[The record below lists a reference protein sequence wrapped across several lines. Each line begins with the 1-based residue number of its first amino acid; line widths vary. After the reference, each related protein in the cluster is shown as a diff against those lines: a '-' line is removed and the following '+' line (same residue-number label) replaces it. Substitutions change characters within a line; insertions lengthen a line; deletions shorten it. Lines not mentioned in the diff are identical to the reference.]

1 MATRAS
7 LLPSTSSQDRMDY
20 GKMPLLEL
28 TERIAKNGECQAV
41 KEFHD
46 NRWLFTGWDRS
57 ALRLAD
63 YVAAIAQR
71 PLARLWCGY
80 DDMVLDHTYDLT
92 IDKFANIP
100 TRTTSYLSPKRQG
113 PDCRYYFRAFFDH
126 ATARLKAKPPANT
139 IEAEMTAAEIL
150 RRFVERH
157 FQFSCWESKR
167 QAQKLVR
174 RYMWELDGY
183 ALYIWLPLE
192 MPGRRCREWL
202 KTHIPDVDPERVG
215 EQDRVQ
221 EIVNKLLTRREIM
234 PLHRVCGGAENI
246 PAGIEDLP
254 SLVEEQVTVDGLAEV
269 VAEEKAENIMHQ
281 RPAIRQLGTDKLK
294 ELILTIF
301 AGLACEDYV
310 EQTIA
315 ACFGMSKSTL
325 SRFAGSRW
333 NNNWND
339 AVPDLWRNTAQTLA
353 GHSAFIMV
361 AKRAGVWKR
370 VTQVSD
376 AGADRWRIKDE

>member
-1 MATRAS
+1 
-7 LLPSTSSQDRMDY
+7 
-20 GKMPLLEL
+20 
-28 TERIAKNGECQAV
+28 
-41 KEFHD
+41 
-46 NRWLFTGWDRS
+46 
-57 ALRLAD
+57 
-63 YVAAIAQR
+63 
-71 PLARLWCGY
+71 
-80 DDMVLDHTYDLT
+80 MVLDRAYDLT
-92 IDKFANIP
+92 VDKFVNIP
-100 TRTTSYLSPKRQG
+100 VQTESHRQAKQQG

-126 ATARLKAKPPANT
+126 ATARLKAGPPANT

-174 RYMWELDGY
+174 RYVWELDGY

-192 MPGRRCREWL
+192 LPGRRCREWL
-202 KTHIPDVDPERVG
+202 EVHIPDVDPGRVG

-221 EIVNKLLTRREIM
+221 EIVNRLLARREIM

-246 PAGIEDLP
+246 PASIEDLP
-254 SLVEEQVTVDGLAEV
+254 SLIEEQITVDGLAKV
-269 VAEEKAENIMHQ
+269 VAEEKTENIMHQ

-294 ELILTIF
+294 ELIHTVF

-315 ACFGMSKSTL
+315 ACFGLSKPTF

-333 NNNWND
+333 NDNWND

-353 GHSAFIMV
+353 GHSAFV
-361 AKRAGVWKR
+361 VAAKRAGVWKR
-370 VTQVSD
+370 VAQVLD
-376 AGADRWRIKDE
+376 AGAERRRIKDE